1 MCQQLGTRLAVIDHT
16 VQQNPLLQFA
26 LAGIPNSEVVS
37 LSNKCM
43 NYELKEHYLNSFT
56 LIFQHYAI

>member
-26 LAGIPNSEVVS
+26 LAGIPNFEVVS

-43 NYELKEHYLNSFT
+43 NYELKEQY
-56 LIFQHYAI
+56 